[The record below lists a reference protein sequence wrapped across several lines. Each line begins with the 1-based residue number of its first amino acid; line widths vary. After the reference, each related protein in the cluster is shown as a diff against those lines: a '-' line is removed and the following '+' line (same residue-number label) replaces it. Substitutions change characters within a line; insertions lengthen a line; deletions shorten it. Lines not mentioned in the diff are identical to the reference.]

1 MQLLTSKPDLISSPC
16 SNTMLKT
23 FSSVIEIAKKDMK
36 QTEVIIVNVLIALC
50 VAERK

>member
-1 MQLLTSKPDLISSPC
+1 MQQYDVTKLSL
-16 SNTMLKT
+16 
-23 FSSVIEIAKKDMK
+23 VIEIAKKDMK